1 MHGQQSRPL
10 RATEPHNNRRRID
23 QQTAAKSH
31 QSGRSP
37 HELPHSRSAQAN
49 ERKNEGWRAIAQTN
63 KRANEHARASK
74 RTTVNEPTQ
83 CNAHRT
89 IIQDPNTDHQPADNQ
104 STNQTTNQT
113 TKQIIDSRCAVCFSL
128 YPSLRLLRRK
138 SSISAQCKVVRKSAR
153 TSQQF
158 RVGSWKLEVGR
169 KPLTKFG
176 RSFVRSSSSIVVV
189 VDFVRLQALCS
200 LTHSL

>member
-37 HELPHSRSAQAN
+37 HELPHSLSAQAN
-49 ERKNEGWRAIAQTN
+49 ERKNEGWRAIDQTS

-104 STNQTTNQT
+104 STNQTTKQT
-113 TKQIIDSRCAVCFSL
+113 TKQIIDSRCAVCYSL
-128 YPSLRLLRRK
+128 PLPS
-138 SSISAQCKVVRKSAR
+138 SAAEEVIHQCTVQSGTQVSEDVAAV
-153 TSQQF
+153 S
-158 RVGSWKLEVGR
+158 SWKLEAGSWKEAVDEV
-169 KPLTKFG
+169 
-176 RSFVRSSSSIVVV
+176 RSFVRLSSI
-189 VDFVRLQALCS
+189 DF
-200 LTHSL
+200 

>member
-74 RTTVNEPTQ
+74 RTCTCKQTNHSKRTNTVQCPSNYNTRSQHRPPTGRQ
-83 CNAHRT
+83 PIN
-89 IIQDPNTDHQPADNQ
+89 QPNNQPN
-104 STNQTTNQT
+104 NQTNNRFPLCCVFLTIPLPSSVAKEVIHQCT
-113 TKQIIDSRCAVCFSL
+113 VQSGTQVSEDVAAVS
-128 YPSLRLLRRK
+128 
-138 SSISAQCKVVRKSAR
+138 
-153 TSQQF
+153 
-158 RVGSWKLEVGR
+158 SWKLEAGSWKEAVDEV
-169 KPLTKFG
+169 
-176 RSFVRSSSSIVVV
+176 RSFVRLSSI
-189 VDFVRLQALCS
+189 DF
-200 LTHSL
+200 